1 MCSHVCNSC
10 FHLVFSYICAWL
22 CFSSFFP
29 LATGGDCYPF
39 SLLTACSGVFT
50 QEISAE
56 ERKKL
61 QKRKHLAD
69 KLKEEVIKK

>member
-1 MCSHVCNSC
+1 MVVEVPTA
-10 FHLVFSYICAWL
+10 FHAPPEAFAEDYYCKTSVW
-22 CFSSFFP
+22 
-29 LATGGDCYPF
+29 
-39 SLLTACSGVFT
+39 SGLFT

-56 ERKKL
+56 ERKRL

>member
-1 MCSHVCNSC
+1 M
-10 FHLVFSYICAWL
+10 LVLYYGVDYIINQVVNPTAWL
-22 CFSSFFP
+22 GLSI
-29 LATGGDCYPF
+29 
-39 SLLTACSGVFT
+39 

>member
-1 MCSHVCNSC
+1 M
-10 FHLVFSYICAWL
+10 
-22 CFSSFFP
+22 
-29 LATGGDCYPF
+29 
-39 SLLTACSGVFT
+39 

>member
-1 MCSHVCNSC
+1 MVDPTPST
-10 FHLVFSYICAWL
+10 FGPLVF
-22 CFSSFFP
+22 
-29 LATGGDCYPF
+29 DCYLIYPVIN
-39 SLLTACSGVFT
+39 STVSSGLFM